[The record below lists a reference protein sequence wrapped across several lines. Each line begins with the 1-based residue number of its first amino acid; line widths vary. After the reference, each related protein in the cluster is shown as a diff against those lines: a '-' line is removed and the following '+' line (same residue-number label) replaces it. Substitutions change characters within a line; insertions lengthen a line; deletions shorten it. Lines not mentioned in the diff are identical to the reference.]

1 MPTTS
6 DCVPKF
12 LTNNFDVNGLID
24 LVVVWTL
31 MLNDITVYQQP
42 KLTCFHQSVTK
53 SSYGSISLT
62 YQ

>member
-1 MPTTS
+1 MSTIS

-31 MLNDITVYQQP
+31 TLNDITSLSATQIDVFP
-42 KLTCFHQSVTK
+42 
-53 SSYGSISLT
+53 SISH
-62 YQ
+62 QE